1 MKKVMSV
8 LALCGLLALS
18 GGSALAAQW
27 KLAHIRPADSVIE
40 HDLQAFAKEVR
51 EATDGRID
59 IRIYG
64 SSQLGDYTV
73 VQEKVSLGSVE
84 MSCESVSTQVDKRF
98 LSYILPYVA
107 KDYATAKK
115 NFGTGTPYAKYCAN
129 LFDKQDIMVLA
140 NWPVYFGGIG
150 LVKAPEAPADPN
162 ASHHIKVRVPT
173 MKTQEALADG
183 LGYQAPPCRLRNSSP
198 PPRPAWFPAFS
209 AAARKIT
216 TPPSAIC

>member
-40 HDLQAFAKEVR
+40 RDLQAFAKEVR

-129 LFDKQDIMVLA
+129 LFDK
-140 NWPVYFGGIG
+140 
-150 LVKAPEAPADPN
+150 
-162 ASHHIKVRVPT
+162 
-173 MKTQEALADG
+173 
-183 LGYQAPPCRLRNSSP
+183 
-198 PPRPAWFPAFS
+198 
-209 AAARKIT
+209 
-216 TPPSAIC
+216 